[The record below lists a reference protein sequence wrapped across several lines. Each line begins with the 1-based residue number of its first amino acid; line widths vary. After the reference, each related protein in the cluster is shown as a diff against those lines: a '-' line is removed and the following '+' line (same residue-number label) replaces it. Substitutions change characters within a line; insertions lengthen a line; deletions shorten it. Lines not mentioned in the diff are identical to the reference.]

1 MSARIYLLAL
11 SMLLATLVSCGKS
24 AVPVSGPQP
33 GFPTQNLLPGLT
45 ELDSM
50 HGTSSLNRTVILG
63 KDTYVRSSG
72 CTVRPGGELLM
83 ESQAG
88 TVCWAIWQLP
98 DEPEYLDS
106 VFFDIIDALG
116 EGGWLAVANYSS
128 GRWDFSGPFSDQT
141 TIDFPSEW
149 PPSPGGFHYFAAL
162 VHEGASIEM
171 AQLLC
176 YFDDGWQIVTV
187 SAEHAA
193 GVNSAVADIAGHP
206 AIAYRR
212 DEDEAL
218 RYAWSSTETG
228 AAAAD
233 WTDLAIP
240 ALFTAGRFCSL
251 ADINGRP
258 AISFRGEND
267 NFGYE
272 LHYAISNNSSGSASG
287 NWSVIVL
294 DPTPD
299 VGYHT
304 SLAMI
309 NDRPAIAYST
319 QAGQD
324 LYYTRSASL
333 HGEAVEDWSTPVAI
347 DHDGSGDLGAD
358 CSLALVDGR
367 PAVSY
372 YANGNLR
379 YCWSSTAAGEA
390 EDDWNIRIIDND
402 TPSNVGFHS
411 SLAVIGGKPAISYYD
426 QLHAD
431 LKFAWSSTAGG
442 QSAADWQLMEVPGPA
457 IAGQYS
463 RLVELDGQPAVCYY
477 TVGSLRDLL
486 FDQALPAAIPEAWAW
501 QPYVTVD
508 GNDPEMPADVG
519 RSCSMAIVNG
529 RPVISYY
536 DATTESLKYA
546 VRVLP

>member
-1 MSARIYLLAL
+1 MSARNCLLAL
-11 SMLLATLVSCGKS
+11 PLLLAGLVSCGS
-24 AVPVSGPQP
+24 SPAAQSGPP
-33 GFPTQNLLPGLT
+33 VALEDILPSLASLDGLR
-45 ELDSM
+45 EGSRLQRD
-50 HGTSSLNRTVILG
+50 VILG
-63 KDTYVRSSG
+63 KDTYARSANS
-72 CTVRPGGELLM
+72 VELPGGELQM
-83 ESQAG
+83 SAAAG
-88 TVCWAIWQLP
+88 EICWAIWQLP
-98 DEPEYLDS
+98 DRPEYLDS
-106 VFFDIIDALG
+106 VYCDILSAEGAGCHLG
-116 EGGWLAVANYSS
+116 IANFAT
-128 GRWDFSGPFSDQT
+128 GRWEFSGPHAEQT
-141 TIDFPSEW
+141 TLEFAPDW
-149 PPSPGGFHYFAAL
+149 QASPAGYHYFAAL
-162 VHEGASIEM
+162 TQDTASIEM
-171 AQLLC
+171 AQLFG
-176 YFDDGWQIVTV
+176 YFEDGWQIVTV
-187 SAEHAA
+187 SAMHAA

-272 LHYAISNNSSGSASG
+272 LHYAISSNSSGSSPG
-287 NWSVIVL
+287 NWNVIVL
-294 DPTPD
+294 DPTED

-304 SLAMI
+304 SLALI
-309 NDRPAIAYST
+309 NDRPAIAYGT
-319 QAGQD
+319 FDARD
-324 LYYTRSASL
+324 LYYIRSSSL
-333 HGEAVEDWSTPVAI
+333 DGAAAEDWSTPVAI
-347 DHDGSGDLGAD
+347 DHDGSGTLGYD
-358 CSLALVDGR
+358 CSLAEVDGR

-390 EDDWNIRIIDND
+390 DDDWNIRIIDND
-402 TPSNVGFHS
+402 TASNVGLYS
-411 SLAVIGGKPAISYYD
+411 SLAVINGKPAISYYD

-431 LKFAWSSTAGG
+431 LKFAWSDTVGG
-442 QSAADWQLMEVPGPA
+442 QLAADWNLMEINGPP

-463 RLVELDGQPAVCYY
+463 NLVELDGQPAVCYY
-477 TVGSLRDLL
+477 TVGLFRDLL
-486 FDQALPAAIPEAWAW
+486 FDQAVPAAIPEVWAW
-501 QPYVTVD
+501 GPFVTVD
-508 GNDPEMPADVG
+508 GNDDMMPADVG
-519 RSCSMAIVNG
+519 SNCSMAVVNG

-536 DATTESLKYA
+536 DVTNESLKYA